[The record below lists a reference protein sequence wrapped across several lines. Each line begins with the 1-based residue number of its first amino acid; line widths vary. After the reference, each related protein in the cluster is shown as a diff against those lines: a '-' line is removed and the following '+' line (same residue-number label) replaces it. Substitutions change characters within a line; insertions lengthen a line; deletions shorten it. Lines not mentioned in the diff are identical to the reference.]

1 MFFGPKDAAL
11 RVRIVSNRWKVTTS
25 STLEARVERLL
36 ASLAGVVSVRAI
48 AGADGR
54 LEEIHIL
61 ATPELHA
68 KQVVRNVES
77 ALSAGLGIEV
87 DRRIISVAQVRD
99 ADYPGAAE
107 APSEP
112 ESRTEPGGRRP
123 RLVLVRYDTWTRA
136 GYEAHCRVVLR
147 QGEQEYTGVGEGSN
161 TPQGRAEA
169 AARALFAALAAIR
182 GRDDIA
188 LEDAAVVETVG
199 RSFVMVSAHGLAGR
213 QSIPLTGAAA
223 VARSPE
229 EAAILAS
236 LQATNRWTQMP
247 E

>member
-1 MFFGPKDAAL
+1 M
-11 RVRIVSNRWKVTTS
+11 
-25 STLEARVERLL
+25 EARVERLL

-48 AGADGR
+48 VGAEGR

-61 ATPELHA
+61 ATPELQA

-99 ADYPGAAE
+99 PDYPGTAE
-107 APSEP
+107 AEAGPAP
-112 ESRTEPGGRRP
+112 ATEPAELNQ

-136 GYEAHCRVVLR
+136 GHEAHCRVVLR
-147 QGEQEYTGVGEGSN
+147 QGGQEYTGVGEGSN
-161 TPQGRAEA
+161 TAQGRAEA
-169 AARALFAALAAIR
+169 AARALFAALAATR
-182 GRDDIA
+182 GREDIA

-236 LQATNRWTQMP
+236 LQATNRWTEMR

>member
-1 MFFGPKDAAL
+1 MATP
-11 RVRIVSNRWKVTTS
+11 S
-25 STLEARVERLL
+25 SLEARVERLL
-36 ASLAGVVSVRAI
+36 ASLAGIVSVRAI
-48 AGADGR
+48 AGAEGR
-54 LEEIHIL
+54 IEEIHIL
-61 ATPELHA
+61 ATPEFQP

-99 ADYPGAAE
+99 ASLAE
-107 APSEP
+107 VQPEEP
-112 ESRTEPGGRRP
+112 AEEAGPAVEPRQ

-136 GYEAHCRVVLR
+136 GHEAHCRVILR
-147 QGEQEYTGVGEGSN
+147 QGDQEFTGVGEGSN

-169 AARALFAALAAIR
+169 AARALFAALAATR
-182 GRDDIA
+182 GRDDVA

-199 RSFVMVSAHGLAGR
+199 RSFVMVSARGLAGR
-213 QSIPLTGAAA
+213 QSVPLTGAAA